1 MSVVTCNPR
10 SFLGL
15 NDEKTE
21 PLGWWHSGSCSL
33 KLRKG
38 GMIQEKH
45 CCSQR

>member
-21 PLGWWHSGSCSL
+21 PLG
-33 KLRKG
+33 G
-38 GMIQEKH
+38 GTLAAVH
-45 CCSQR
+45 